1 MDTRK
6 TYTIG
11 PEYKN
16 CIYEVEHYSNTIST
30 GKNATISITR
40 NYRWGTFEI
49 TLTEDEKESLLTSD
63 DILLNSYELSCT
75 EMSGGCFESAIL
87 ENETDYTDE
96 EKMELLTTICDAKD
110 DMVFDNC
117 DIDFMNKNGWDLVDT
132 DYSIV
137 YGCYL
142 EE

>member
-1 MDTRK
+1 MDTRQ

-30 GKNATISITR
+30 GKNAIISITR
-40 NYRWGTFEI
+40 NYLWGTFEI

-63 DILLNSYELSCT
+63 DILLNPYNLSSM
-75 EMSGGCFESAIL
+75 EISEGCFESAIL

-96 EKMELLTTICDAKD
+96 EKMELLTSICDGKD
-110 DMVFDNC
+110 DMIFDNC
-117 DIDFMNKNGWDLVDT
+117 DIDFMNKNDWYLVNT
-132 DYSIV
+132 YYSIV
-137 YGCYL
+137 SGCCI
-142 EE
+142 